1 MKTSNIFAT
10 LIIATTLAACS
21 EGTKVEYSTAPVE
34 KQNIS
39 TSITAT
45 GTIEPVTEVEVGTQV
60 SGIIDRIYVDYNS
73 EVHRGQVIAELD
85 KTNLL
90 SKLASAQSNLSNA
103 QSSLNYQS
111 ANYKRYKTLYEKGLV
126 SANDYENAKLS
137 YEQAVQQVR
146 VQQQNVTEAQTNL
159 GYATITSP
167 IDGVVL
173 SKEVEEGQ
181 TVASAMTTP
190 TLFIIAQDLTDM
202 RVIADIDEADIGG
215 VKEGQ
220 RVTFT
225 VDAFPDD
232 VFEGAVTQVRQ
243 QATTESN
250 VVTYEVV
257 ISAPNDELKL
267 KPGLTANVTIYTME
281 KNGVLAVPARA
292 LRFTPNEALLQEG
305 ETVEDVPAPFKVW
318 TKEGNVFKAHKVEVG
333 TSNGMLTEI
342 VSGVKAG
349 TEVLTDF
356 TIIGGKEDEAE
367 ETTTS
372 NPFMPRPRGNRNRGG
387 APGAGG
393 AGANGAGGAGAQGG
407 APGGGAGGFGGGNR
421 PSGNFPR

>member
-10 LIIATTLAACS
+10 IILAATLAACS
-21 EGTKVEYSTAPVE
+21 ENTKVIYSTTPVE

-126 SANDYENAKLS
+126 SANDYENAKLN
-137 YEQAVQQVR
+137 YEQSVQQVK
-146 VQQQNVTEAQTNL
+146 VQQQNVQEAQTNL

-220 RVTFT
+220 RVSFT
-225 VDAFPDD
+225 VDAYPEDT
-232 VFEGAVTQVRQ
+232 FEGAVTQVRQ

-257 ISAPNDELKL
+257 ISAPNEQLKL
-267 KPGLTANVTIYTME
+267 KPGLTANVTIYTLE

-305 ETVEDVPAPFKVW
+305 ETVEDVEGHTKVW
-318 TKEGNVFKAHKVEVG
+318 TKEGNTFKAHKVEIG

-342 VSGVKAG
+342 VSGVAAG
-349 TEVLTDF
+349 TEVITDF
-356 TIIGGKEDEAE
+356 EIIGGQEEEAE
-367 ETTTS
+367 ETTS
-372 NPFMPRPRGNRNRGG
+372 NPFMPRPRNNRNNNRGG
-387 APGAGG
+387 ANGAAGG
-393 AGANGAGGAGAQGG
+393 TNSGAAGG
-407 APGGGAGGFGGGNR
+407 APGGGNRTPNGNR
-421 PSGNFPR
+421 